1 MPSGSS
7 DLGPK
12 IGWIG
17 GFLGASLWL
26 LILAAVLLV
35 HQDLRGGLWGL
46 FLYGVCLVCVFGLR
60 PWKHPQTRL
69 WKLYTA
75 TLAPLLVAAAW
86 FYWREYAL
94 SFSFSDLLSAAA
106 IVSVLFLPVILHGHK
121 TWDHLH
127 G

>member
-1 MPSGSS
+1 MTSS
-7 DLGPK
+7 SNDLGPK

-26 LILAAVLLV
+26 AILAVIHLV
-35 HQDLRGGLWGL
+35 NRDLRGGFLGL
-46 FLYGVCLVCVFGLR
+46 FLYLVCLVCIFGLR

-86 FYWREYAL
+86 FYWREYAPG
-94 SFSFSDLLSAAA
+94 FSFSDLFSAAA
-106 IVSVLFLPVILHGHK
+106 IVSILFLPVILHGHK
-121 TWDHLH
+121 TWNHLN